1 MASLYKRNGSGIWWV
16 RFQLNGTRIQRSS
29 HTAKKSQALRFLAKA
44 MEEERQRQEQG
55 YKRVRFQVLCEEYC
69 RQHLPILKPETRVG
83 YLGHIQVLK
92 ASFGED
98 RYIDEVRKVHIA
110 EFVGHLKETGLKP
123 PTIRRY
129 LGTLSSLFS
138 FAERSGWLA
147 QNPVRQFDKR
157 SLPEA
162 LPRTRFLSQAEYR
175 RLLAFAG
182 ANLRL
187 LIEMAVETGMRL
199 EELLGLRWEQV
210 HLERREVRLVVTKSN
225 RPRVI
230 PLSDRA
236 VAILAAGPRITTSPH
251 VFINPQTGNR
261 YRSLQQS
268 FRKACSRAG
277 ITDFRWHDLRH
288 TFASWH
294 VQSGTDLYR
303 LSRMLGHS
311 TLQMS
316 ARYAHLAT
324 EQLHQAV
331 RDMATSMATP
341 ASDLRHGLQTGEQP
355 YRR

>member
-1 MASLYKRNGSGIWWV
+1 MASLYKRNSSNIWWV
-16 RFQLNGTRIQRSS
+16 RFQLNGKRVQRSTGTS
-29 HTAKKSQALRFLAKA
+29 KKSQALRVLARL

-55 YKRVRFQVLCEEYC
+55 YKRVRFGVLCEEYC
-69 RQHLPILKPETRVG
+69 KQHLPLLKPATRVG

-110 EFVGHLKETGLKP
+110 EFVGHLKKTGLKP

-129 LGTLSSLFS
+129 LGTQSSLFS

-175 RLLAFAG
+175 R
-182 ANLRL
+182 
-187 LIEMAVETGMRL
+187 MAVETGMRL
-199 EELLGLRWEQV
+199 EELLGLRWDQV

-236 VAILAAGPRITTSPH
+236 VAILAASPRIATSPY

-261 YRSLQQS
+261 YRSLRQS
-268 FRKACSRAG
+268 FCKACSRAG
-277 ITDFRWHDLRH
+277 IRISAGMTCGTPLPVGMCRAGP
-288 TFASWH
+288 TFT
-294 VQSGTDLYR
+294 G
-303 LSRMLGHS
+303 
-311 TLQMS
+311 S
-316 ARYAHLAT
+316 A
-324 EQLHQAV
+324 EC
-331 RDMATSMATP
+331 
-341 ASDLRHGLQTGEQP
+341 
-355 YRR
+355 